1 MSNELISAA
10 RAEAISQVNDL
21 RHAVLQSDDYAIL
34 DAAGTRAM
42 AWVAENSVEAPTV
55 AAVAYANHLIGKV
68 IDAPENAVPLFKQFR
83 QAAADLEEA
92 RAGLTMELRRLEASP
107 AE

>member
-1 MSNELISAA
+1 MTVN

-21 RHAVLQSDDYAIL
+21 RHAALQADDFAIL

-55 AAVAYANHLIGKV
+55 AAVAYANQLIGKV
-68 IDAPENAVPLFKQFR
+68 IDLGDQMDKPLVKQFHE
-83 QAAADLEEA
+83 AAANLDEA
-92 RAGLTMELRRLEASP
+92 ISCLTTELRRLEASP
-107 AE
+107 VD

>member
-1 MSNELISAA
+1 
-10 RAEAISQVNDL
+10 
-21 RHAVLQSDDYAIL
+21 
-34 DAAGTRAM
+34 M

-68 IDAPENAVPLFKQFR
+68 IEAPENAVPLVKQFR
-83 QAAADLEEA
+83 QAATDLEEA
-92 RAGLTMELRRLEASP
+92 LECLTMELRRLEASP